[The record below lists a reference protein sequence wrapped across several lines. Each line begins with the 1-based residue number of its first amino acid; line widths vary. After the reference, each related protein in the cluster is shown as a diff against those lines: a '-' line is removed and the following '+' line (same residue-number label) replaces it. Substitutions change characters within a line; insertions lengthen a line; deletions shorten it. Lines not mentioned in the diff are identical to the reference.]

1 MVESIIMKIVFL
13 NGGLANQVFQ
23 YIFFRY
29 AEINKPEEEWILDD
43 SFFFVNSVHNGYEL
57 DKVFGLKPKLL
68 SHAFDTDVWDY
79 MIQLK
84 TEQNKSI
91 PQILMDNGTDISMM
105 AETETWKK
113 WNPFE
118 GTVRILSDGK
128 FDPKVITCP
137 GEVYYH
143 GYWIDKGWFRAIE
156 RKLRKELVFPEIDD
170 PQNAEYM
177 KQIESTESCS
187 IHVRRGDFVELGV
200 AASDDI
206 YHDWIEEM
214 MEHAPHMTLFVFSD
228 DLDYCRTH
236 MAEMGL
242 DLPEKT
248 VFIEGN
254 RKDKAFRDMQ
264 LMSRCR
270 YMIYAN
276 SSFSYLAALLNTNL
290 NGFISQPNRRP

>member
-29 AEINKPEEEWILDD
+29 AEINKPEEDWILDD

-68 SHAFDTDVWDY
+68 SHIFDPDVWDY
-79 MIQLK
+79 MMQLK
-84 TEQNKSI
+84 KEQNKSI
-91 PQILMDNGTDISMM
+91 PQILMDNGTDISII
-105 AETETWKK
+105 AETDTWTK

-118 GTVRILSDGK
+118 GVVRILSDGE

-156 RKLRKELVFPEIDD
+156 REIRKELVFQEIDD
-170 PQNAEYM
+170 PKNAEYL

-187 IHVRRGDFVELGV
+187 IHIRRGDFVDLGI
-200 AASDDI
+200 AASDST
-206 YHDWIEEM
+206 YREWIKMM
-214 MEHAPHMTLFVFSD
+214 MEHAPKMTLFVFSD
-228 DLDYCRTH
+228 DLDYCRLH
-236 MAEMGL
+236 KEELGL
-242 DLPEKT
+242 NLPSET
-248 VFIEGN
+248 VFVEGN
-254 RKDKAFRDMQ
+254 DGNNSFRDMQ
-264 LMSRCR
+264 LMSCCK
-270 YMIYAN
+270 YMIYVN
-276 SSFSYLAALLNTNL
+276 SSFSFLAALLNTNL
-290 NGFISQPNRRP
+290 HASISQNNRRL